1 MRRRAILSYRG
12 TCRRGDK
19 RQIPTAG
26 DAAPLKGKEE
36 AVKEGQRSGGAT
48 HARGHIYELGK
59 AGGLFRASIVVRH
72 HSGFQLSGFA
82 ARIS

>member
-1 MRRRAILSYRG
+1 V
-12 TCRRGDK
+12 
-19 RQIPTAG
+19 
-26 DAAPLKGKEE
+26 
-36 AVKEGQRSGGAT
+36 AVKEGQQLGGAS
-48 HARGHIYELGK
+48 HARGDIYELGK